1 MIRRRRTVDPRL
13 TGAVV
18 DYRWRYQDA
27 DGRDVPGP
35 DVRFPDQPAA
45 ETWFGEEWA
54 DLLDQGVHQV
64 TLLYGEAEV
73 YGPMSLH
80 PAD

>member
-1 MIRRRRTVDPRL
+1 VCLEVT
-13 TGAVV
+13 V

-35 DVRFPDQPAA
+35 QESFTDQSDA
-45 ETWFGEEWA
+45 ESWFGEMWR
-54 DLLDQGVHQV
+54 DLAEQGVHQV
-64 TLLYGEAEV
+64 TLLHGEAEV

-80 PAD
+80 PAEA